1 MSHHILCVFGANLDL
16 LGKREPGIYGDISLD
31 SIPRTIET
39 RARERGVRVSWT
51 VSNHEGELVDALGR
65 SLGEVDGILINPG
78 AFTHTS
84 VALRDAL
91 LAVNVPTIEVHLSNI
106 HAREEFR
113 RRSFVADVATGQ
125 VVGLGAAGVL
135 LALEA
140 LIDRLEGREFPD
152 PPAEE

>member
-1 MSHHILCVFGANLDL
+1 M
-16 LGKREPGIYGDISLD
+16 
-31 SIPRTIET
+31 
-39 RARERGVRVSWT
+39 
-51 VSNHEGELVDALGR
+51 
-65 SLGEVDGILINPG
+65 
-78 AFTHTS
+78 
-84 VALRDAL
+84 RDAL
-91 LAVNVPTIEVHLSNI
+91 LAVNVPTVEVHLSNI